1 MNLFQKIWNKNFKK
15 GKEPLDKFA
24 EDIGGLRG
32 EFSWTKIVNG
42 VPVENKSFK
51 NTITNLSKSNVIRL
65 LAQGANSPYKGTLNP
80 SDFRL
85 SKMRFGNSIY
95 SSYNTTE
102 EKELSYYDPL
112 ELSSRSNNTDIDLVT
127 FPTLA
132 SNQLYKVAGGRW
144 PSGYTAQTINKG
156 VLPKDSG
163 SEVSS
168 SFTGIFSGASSFTIS
183 IPDSHKN
190 QPTLKNLRP
199 PSHKTLKVI
208 IKDVSNNELSR
219 VEFVSQ
225 YLRTSGGVSATV
237 ISGAA
242 AGGAGYSAGALFVNS
257 TLNDHKLIYDS
268 TLKLWT
274 VTISYPSGFSP
285 ALKALINSASVEYEV
300 GKYNIIK
307 SIVPKTSFNNGSF
320 STSDLN
326 FYPIT
331 SSAISL
337 SDSPSISFIDDY
349 SATFSTTMNTS
360 EGNGIQDSGDPT
372 ASLWP
377 VVYTE
382 AFLFNELDDLF
393 SIIRF
398 EQPSPFNSLT
408 PPPGA
413 AVGFAKDSTAAFLIQ
428 WSIRS
433 LL

>member
-42 VPVENKSFK
+42 IPVENKSFK

-65 LAQGANSPYKGTLNP
+65 LAQGATSPYKGTLNP

-102 EKELSYYDPL
+102 EKELSYYDSL
-112 ELSSRSNNTDIDLVT
+112 ELSSRSNDTDIDAAT

-132 SNQLYKVAGGRW
+132 SNLLYKVAGGRW
-144 PSGYTAQTINKG
+144 PSGYTSQTLNKG

-163 SEVSS
+163 SEFSS

-190 QPTLKNLRP
+190 QPTSKNLRP

-208 IKDVSNNELSR
+208 IKDVGGNELSR
-219 VEFVSQ
+219 VEFISQ
-225 YLRTSGGVSATV
+225 YLRTSGGVSATA
-237 ISGAA
+237 ISGATSS
-242 AGGAGYSAGALFVNS
+242 GVGYSAGDFFISSNI
-257 TLNDHKLIYDS
+257 NDHKIFYDS

-274 VTISYPSGFSP
+274 VTIAYPSSFSSV
-285 ALKALINSASVEYEV
+285 LKSLISSASVEYEI

-307 SIVPKTSFNNGSF
+307 SIVPKTGFNNGSF
-320 STSDLN
+320 GVSDQN

-331 SSAISL
+331 SSAITL
-337 SDSPSISFIDDY
+337 SDSPSISYIDDY
-349 SATFSTTMNTS
+349 SATFSVTMNTS

-393 SIIRF
+393 SVIRF
-398 EQPSPFNSLT
+398 DQPAPFNPS
-408 PPPGA
+408 PPPGT